1 MTSMR
6 ISGLGVHFGGVR
18 AVDDVSL
25 EIEGGQVLGLI
36 GPNGAG
42 KTTLINAITGFQRCT
57 LGSVFDGGREV
68 TRWKPEQLARAGI
81 ARTFQGVRTFRGLS
95 VLENV
100 QLGAVAA
107 GLRKR
112 PARSRAEELLQRL
125 GLAALA
131 NEPAGELAQG
141 DERLVGISRAIA
153 MSPRFLLL
161 DEPAA
166 GLNQSEAAQV
176 AGLLDWIRKELHC
189 GVLVVEHNVGFIMG
203 LCDRVHVMSS
213 GRTVTE
219 GPPAT
224 VREDKRVIAAYL
236 GGASA
241 QARAGGVPGT
251 QTGGVPGTQTGSAPG
266 TQTGGSTHAQAKAV

>member
-6 ISGLGVHFGGVR
+6 VNGLGVHFGGVR
-18 AVDDVSL
+18 AVDDVTL
-25 EIEGGQVLGLI
+25 EIESGRVLGLI

-57 LGSVFDGGREV
+57 VGSVFDGERDV

-107 GLRKR
+107 GMRKR
-112 PARSRAEELLQRL
+112 PARARAEELLARL
-125 GLAALA
+125 GLEKLKD
-131 NEPAGELAQG
+131 EPAGELSQG

-153 MSPRFLLL
+153 MSPRFLLM
-161 DEPAA
+161 DEPVA
-166 GLNQSEAAQV
+166 GLNQSEAAQLAELV
-176 AGLLDWIRKELHC
+176 NWIRRELSC

-219 GPPAT
+219 GLPAE

-241 QARAGGVPGT
+241 RA
-251 QTGGVPGTQTGSAPG
+251 A
-266 TQTGGSTHAQAKAV
+266 AEAA